1 MPDARATVAVV
12 LAVAIA
18 LLGAPAAHAEAPGP
32 TPGSAALGARPAP
45 PRPVVHAVAS
55 RYVEHVSTRD
65 RVVFLT
71 IDDGVVRDPAFL
83 DLERRQ
89 HLPVTLFL
97 TDSVLRGT
105 HVEYFR
111 ALQAAG
117 AVIENHTLTHPVL
130 TKVAAPELRRQLC
143 GTQQSFTA
151 LFGRTPVL
159 MRPPYGVHNPA
170 VIATALACGDRAVVG
185 WDAVMPPTGR
195 LQTWGGTGVLHSG
208 DIVLMHFLTGLAQQV
223 ERLQRLVRG
232 EHLRFALLEN
242 YV

>member
-12 LAVAIA
+12 AAVALA
-18 LLGAPAAHAEAPGP
+18 LLAAPAARAEAPGP
-32 TPGSAALGARPAP
+32 TPGSAAPSARPAP
-45 PRPVVHAVAS
+45 PRPVHPVVS
-55 RYVEHVSTRD
+55 RYVEHVDTRD

-71 IDDGVVRDPAFL
+71 VDDGVVRDPAFL
-83 DLERRQ
+83 DLMRRQ

-97 TDSVLRGT
+97 TDSLLRGT
-105 HVEYFR
+105 HIGYFR

-143 GTQQSFTA
+143 GTQRAFTA

-159 MRPPYGVHNPA
+159 MRPPYGVYDPA
-170 VIATALACGDRAVVG
+170 VISMALACGDRAVVG
-185 WDAVMPPTGR
+185 WDAVMPQTGQ

-208 DIVLMHFLTGLAQQV
+208 DIVLMHFLTGLGQQV
-223 ERLQRLVRG
+223 ASLERLVRT